1 VKDESRTVQVANGEG
16 RLRVAATA
24 LRVGPDLV
32 VAIWGGSAPH
42 VGAVALALP
51 RPSLRDPNVT
61 SATSSVLTL
70 LGHKDDTVARE
81 AAERLAAARKC
92 PVVVT
97 AGLHVDGATEGDLAA
112 LVANTRACVEQLLQ
126 TLGADEPGGEA
137 QPGE

>member
-1 VKDESRTVQVANGEG
+1 MKNAGGALSVASGNE
-16 RLRVAATA
+16 RLRVEATA
-24 LRVGPDLV
+24 LRVGADLV

-51 RPSLRDPNVT
+51 RPSLRDPSVT

-81 AAERLAAARKC
+81 AAERLAAARNC

-97 AGLHVDGATEGDLAA
+97 AGLHVDGATEGDLATL
-112 LVANTRACVEQLLQ
+112 LVNARACVGQLLQ
-126 TLGADEPGGEA
+126 ALGADESDE
-137 QPGE
+137 

>member
-1 VKDESRTVQVANGEG
+1 MKNAGRTVQVGSGEG
-16 RLRVAATA
+16 RLRVEATA
-24 LRVGPDLV
+24 LPVGQDLV
-32 VAIWGGSAPH
+32 VAIWGGTAPH

-81 AAERLAAARKC
+81 AAERLAAARNC

-97 AGLHVDGATEGDLAA
+97 AGLHVDGATEADLAA
-112 LVANTRACVEQLLQ
+112 LVANARACVEQIVQALDA
-126 TLGADEPGGEA
+126 GEPGEA
-137 QPGE
+137 AQAGA